1 MDCVSTKGKTQSSA
15 SQQRKDAM
23 DCVSKVKTQW
33 IASQQKEIRKALRLN
48 SIMKNKIGLYF
59 GTFNP
64 IHVGHLIIA
73 NHMVE
78 FSDLDEVW
86 FVVTPHNPLKNKKT
100 LLEDHHRLA
109 MVRIAVEEY
118 PKLKASNVEFDL
130 PRPNYTVNTLAYLE
144 EKYPSQNF
152 CLIMG
157 EDNLKSLHKWKN
169 YEVILER
176 YTLYVYPRISEGN
189 TPPPPSRGE
198 NFPQIKIVDAPI
210 IELSSTFIRNGI
222 KAGKNIQPML
232 SAEVWKY
239 LDEMNFYK

>member
-1 MDCVSTKGKTQSSA
+1 MKT
-15 SQQRKDAM
+15 
-23 DCVSKVKTQW
+23 SK
-33 IASQQKEIRKALRLN
+33 
-48 SIMKNKIGLYF
+48 KIGLFF

-86 FVVTPHNPLKNKKT
+86 FVVTPHNPHKKKKT

-118 PKLKASNVEFDL
+118 PKLQASNVEFDL
-130 PRPNYTVNTLAYLE
+130 PQPNYTVNTLVHLE
-144 EKYPSQNF
+144 EKYPEKNF
-152 CLIMG
+152 SLIMG

-176 YTLYVYPRISEGN
+176 YSIYVYPRISEGTVETQFDN
-189 TPPPPSRGE
+189 HKK
-198 NFPQIKIVDAPI
+198 IKKVNAPI